1 MSFKPDM
8 YKGFIAAD
16 SPAQKGL
23 IRQYEGTGTKFD
35 IIIVGSGVGGG
46 VLADALASLAKE
58 KKLRIL
64 VLEAGSFLYPTHV
77 YNLCRFLNHKVAE
90 RFECGTFSQQSDF
103 EDAEFYIGRKPQLN
117 FGGRSIFWSGLIPAL
132 QKWELDFF
140 PPRVREDL
148 VEHPNPLK
156 RDERDLLHR
165 AGEKMNQSVSMGRVA
180 EEVVKRLCNSWL
192 AADFVIEQTPRA
204 LHQPYLR
211 ADGTPKDEFF
221 TEPTGVFNTAEL
233 LINQLGLYP
242 GTSKDSDFGI
252 HLLLNHFVQDV
263 QNDNG
268 RFNLV
273 VRDTLAEKDKTFQAG
288 KVVLAAGSIESPKLL
303 LRSRLYD
310 AVDDDV
316 KKLVGRGLTDH
327 PATDVTLT
335 HVDGIGGIELTPQD
349 HFKIIFYTRGLRDG
363 THEIRYPFNVEMNF
377 NHEYWHLRKND
388 PADPTDADRFGT
400 PPPGKSVL
408 DIKFSFGNCLDD
420 KNEVKAAAPPS
431 EYVSEIVFHNTRRVE
446 RLAGS
451 RFPALAGWHKEPREI
466 WDVLNAMT
474 RQIFS
479 LFRIDGKPAEPK
491 FSYDGG
497 NGRRFGYGTVHHAAG
512 SLRMPWYQR
521 LDQLDKNPN
530 KGVVDEDLRVNGT
543 KNLYVCDM
551 SVMPIST
558 AANPVRTLVALA
570 LRLSEHLAKLT

>member
-46 VLADALASLAKE
+46 VLADALAPLAKE
-58 KKLRIL
+58 KKFRIL

-90 RFECGTFSQQSDF
+90 RFECGTFSQQSDL

-148 VEHPNPLK
+148 VEHPDPLK

-165 AGEKMNQSVSMGRVA
+165 AGEKMNQAVSMGRVA

-192 AADFVIEQTPRA
+192 AADFLIEQTPRA

-211 ADGTPKDEFF
+211 ADGTPKKEFF

-252 HLLLNHFVQDV
+252 HLLLNHFVEDV
-263 QNDNG
+263 QKHND

-310 AVDDDV
+310 SVDDDV

-327 PATDVTLT
+327 PTTDVSVT
-335 HVDGIGGIELTPQD
+335 HVDGIGGIDLTPQD

-363 THEIRYPFNVEMNF
+363 KHEIRYPFNVEMNL

-388 PADPTDADRFGT
+388 PDDPTDADRFGA
-400 PPPGKSVL
+400 PPPGKCVL

-431 EYVSEIVFHNTRRVE
+431 EYVSEIIFHNIRRVE
-446 RLAGS
+446 RLAES
-451 RFPALAGWHKEPREI
+451 RFPALAGWKKNPSEI

-479 LFRIDGKPAEPK
+479 LFRISGKPAEPK
-491 FSYDGG
+491 FSY
-497 NGRRFGYGTVHHAAG
+497 NGEKNRRFGYGTVHHAAG
-512 SLRMPWYQR
+512 SLRMPWYER
-521 LDQLDKNPN
+521 LGQLDKDPT

-551 SVMPIST
+551 SVMPISA
-558 AANPVRTLVALA
+558 AANPVRALVALA